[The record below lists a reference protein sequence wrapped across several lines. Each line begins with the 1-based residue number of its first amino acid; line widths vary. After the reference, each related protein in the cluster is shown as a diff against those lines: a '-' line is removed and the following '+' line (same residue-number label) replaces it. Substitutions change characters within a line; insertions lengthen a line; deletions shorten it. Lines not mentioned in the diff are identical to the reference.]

1 MSELRQWDFVPGE
14 PRYSP
19 SLVRHINGNFP
30 WKKDDNFM
38 LAFSKLL
45 ADIRKICNSKKGIPF
60 VLPGSG
66 SFAVEFAVANL
77 LESEDI
83 ALVVGDGSSSQ
94 FLAGIARSFANA
106 VDMLSTEE
114 NAMPLEQQLSAK
126 LEEKPYKVVLVPHVE
141 MSTGTLM
148 PIDEVERVVR
158 EFKAFLIIDAHA
170 SLGVHEIPK
179 TDVIT
184 AGSNWG
190 LGAPPGLSIVLAH
203 ERVLEE
209 RRNRTGND
217 LGRYLDMLTWA
228 PIMENYLACEVVP
241 PVSVPTLPIN
251 ALAFTINEIAKDL
264 EEYQQKH
271 TRFSRIFR
279 TALTKMGLEL
289 VQENQELAA
298 RTFTVFRLPEDIKPG
313 SFISTANK
321 LGLRLDRPTKGKD
334 TREISVGHAG
344 YLPDDDLLSL
354 VFHLEKA
361 LTNVGIELKENGLTY
376 AATALHGKSEDAD

>member
-1 MSELRQWDFVPGE
+1 MSELRQWNFVPGE

-19 SLVRHINGNFP
+19 SLVPHINGKFP

-45 ADIRKICNSKKGIPF
+45 ADLRKICNTKKGIPF

-66 SFAVEFAVANL
+66 SFALEFAVANL

-83 ALVVGDGSSSQ
+83 ALVVGDSSSSH
-94 FLAGIARSFANA
+94 FLAGIARNFANA

-114 NAMPLEQQLSAK
+114 NDISLEQQLSTK

-148 PIDEVERVVR
+148 PVDEVEQVVR
-158 EFKAFLIIDAHA
+158 DFKAFLIIDAHA
-170 SLGVHEIPK
+170 SLGVHEVPK
-179 TDVIT
+179 TDVVT

-241 PVSVPTLPIN
+241 PVSVPTLQIN

-271 TRFSRIFR
+271 ARFSRIFR
-279 TALTKMGLEL
+279 TALIKMGLEL
-289 VQENQELAA
+289 VQESHELAA

-334 TREISVGHAG
+334 THEISVGHAG
-344 YLPDDDLLSL
+344 YLTDDDLLSL
-354 VFHLEKA
+354 LFHLEDV
-361 LTNVGIELKENGLTY
+361 LTNVGVELKESGLVF
-376 AATALHGKSEDAD
+376 AAGALHGKAEDSD